1 MSNIDFNQFSTN
13 SLLDEVINR
22 EVVHIRIQ
30 KRSGRKH
37 VTTITGL
44 GQDLDFVRLLKA
56 FKKNFQCIGSLD
68 IQNEDFV
75 LAMRLSGDQRNNV
88 KDFLLQEQIIL
99 NENDII
105 IHG

>member
-1 MSNIDFNQFSTN
+1 MSDMDFTPFTTN

-56 FKKNFQCIGSLD
+56 FKKSFQCIGSLD
-68 IQNEDFV
+68 IQNDDFV
-75 LAMRLSGDQRNNV
+75 VAMKLSGDQRENV
-88 KDFLLQEQIIL
+88 KKFLLQEEIIL

>member
-1 MSNIDFNQFSTN
+1 MDFDRFSKN

-22 EVVHIRIQ
+22 EVVHIRVQ

-56 FKKNFQCIGSLD
+56 LKKNFQCIGSLD
-68 IQNEDFV
+68 IQNDDFV
-75 LAMRLSGDQRNNV
+75 VAMRLSGDQRNNV

-99 NENDII
+99 SENDII